1 MQRILEDLQVF
12 VEMTEAINSD
22 LDLVRVLQAVTDAGT
37 QLSAAGCGAFFH
49 RGADEGAYGAPV
61 LSGSGL
67 QTFEHLPAEVV
78 EEVFGPAFA
87 GLGSVRVDD
96 VRADARLQ
104 HLPAEQ
110 MAMRSC
116 LGTPVV
122 ARSGEVIGALLFGHP
137 EPGRFDE
144 RSTRVVRLVAT
155 QAAVAVENAK
165 LYSAEQ
171 QARLHA
177 EEAAQRLVLLQE
189 ITSRVARSSTRSEV
203 VRAVIE
209 TVAGPLATDR
219 VGVYLREGD
228 LLRAVER
235 VALDAGRP
243 VPQQPQVRVLDLR
256 GDNPVSVCAQAQQPL
271 VLRSRDHLVELHPA
285 YADRVTGVEAAVLL
299 PLVVGDRTLGVL
311 ALAWREGREI
321 DELEVE
327 WLSSVS
333 EQLALALRQV
343 ELLES
348 ERAAQ
353 QALRANAAHAIAV
366 SRTLQRSLLPP
377 ALPEVPDLLVAV
389 RYVPG
394 SLDAEVG
401 GDWYDVITTPGGSVV
416 LVIGDVQGHS
426 INAAAVMGQLR
437 VALNAYLV
445 EGHEPEAAMS
455 RVNRVME
462 TLRTEVIATCCLVSI
477 DPATGRA
484 AIVRAGHTLPLLCR
498 ADGRVEEVDGDAG
511 IPLGVLPEWEWAS
524 TELDLHAGDRLL
536 LYTDG
541 LVEVPGVDV
550 GVGVEELVRAVARSA
565 PALAQG
571 GQADRAGQA
580 GQVEQAGQAGQ
591 RGQGTGSRPGAES
604 RPTRLATLEDA
615 VDFVLEQMGPRTRD
629 DVAVLACEYAGPAGD
644 LRRASLEVRSL
655 SQTAATRTF
664 VRQTLRGWGLSRLED
679 TVTLLVTEMVTNALV
694 HTDGDAALELRHQ
707 DGVVRVLVTDSFSRV
722 PHHRA
727 QDPDATGGRGLL
739 VVGALALEWGV
750 EPSGEGKTVWA
761 DVKA

>member
-37 QLSAAGCGAFFH
+37 QLSAAGCGAFFP
-49 RGADEGAYGAPV
+49 RTPDTADGAGTYGAPV
-61 LSGSGL
+61 LSGGGPDS
-67 QTFEHLPAEVV
+67 FEHLPADVV
-78 EEVFGPAFA
+78 EEVFGPVFA
-87 GLGSVRVDD
+87 GLGSVRVAD
-96 VRADARLQ
+96 VRSDARLQ
-104 HLPAEQ
+104 HVPADQ
-110 MAMRSC
+110 MVMRSC

-122 ARSGEVIGALLFGHP
+122 ARSGVVIGALLFGHP
-137 EPGRFDE
+137 EPARFDE

-165 LYSAEQ
+165 LYAAEQ

-177 EEAAQRLVLLQE
+177 EKAAQRLVLLQE

-203 VRAVIE
+203 VRAVVE
-209 TVAGPLATDR
+209 TVAGPLGTDR
-219 VGVYLREGD
+219 VGVFLREGD
-228 LLRAVER
+228 LLRSEQESGTR
-235 VALDAGRP
+235 SGDRDPGR
-243 VPQQPQVRVLDLR
+243 PQVRVLDVH
-256 GDNPVSVCAQAQQPL
+256 GDNPVSACARSGLPL
-271 VLRSRDHLVELHPA
+271 VLRSHEHLSELHPS
-285 YADRVTGVEAAVLL
+285 YADRITGIESAVLL
-299 PLVVGDRTLGVL
+299 PLVVGDRTIGVL
-311 ALAWREGREI
+311 GLGWAEVRAIE
-321 DELEVE
+321 DLEVE
-327 WLSSVS
+327 WLSSAT

-366 SRTLQRSLLPP
+366 SQTLQRSLLP
-377 ALPEVPDLLVAV
+377 AGLPEVPDLLVAV

-394 SLDAEVG
+394 SQDAEVG
-401 GDWYDVITTPGGSVV
+401 GDWYDVIATPDGTVV

-445 EGHEPEAAMS
+445 EGHTPEAAMS

-484 AIVRAGHTLPLLCR
+484 AVVRAGHTLPLLCR

-524 TELDLHAGDRLL
+524 TQLDLRAGDRLL

-541 LVEVPGVDV
+541 LVEVPGEDV
-550 GVGVEELVRAVARSA
+550 GVGVGELVGAVARTA
-565 PALAQG
+565 PAMAHG
-571 GQADRAGQA
+571 GGDGD
-580 GQVEQAGQAGQ
+580 
-591 RGQGTGSRPGAES
+591 GTVSES
-604 RPTRLATLEDA
+604 RPVRQATLEDA
-615 VDFVLEQMGPRTRD
+615 VDTVLRHMGPRTRD
-629 DVAVLACEYAGPAGD
+629 DVAVLACEYAGPAWD
-644 LRRASLEVRSL
+644 VRRAALQVRSL
-655 SQTAATRTF
+655 SQTAAARAF
-664 VRQTLRGWGLSRLED
+664 VRQTLRGWGLDRLED

-694 HTDGDAALELRHQ
+694 HTDGDAGLELRHQ

>member
-1 MQRILEDLQVF
+1 MQRILEDLHVF
-12 VEMTEAINSD
+12 VTMTEAINSD

-37 QLSAAGCGAFFH
+37 RLSAADCGAFFH
-49 RGADEGAYGAPV
+49 RAADGGPYGAPV
-61 LSGSGL
+61 LSGDGPE
-67 QTFEHLPAEVV
+67 TFAHLPPDVV
-78 EEVFGPAFA
+78 EEVFGPVFA

-96 VRADARLQ
+96 VRTDVRLQ
-104 HLPAEQ
+104 HVPSERLAL
-110 MAMRSC
+110 RSC

-144 RSTRVVRLVAT
+144 RSTHVVRLVAT
-155 QAAVAVENAK
+155 QAAVAIENAR
-165 LYSAEQ
+165 LYAAEQ

-177 EEAAQRLVLLQE
+177 EQAAQRLVLLQE

-219 VGVYLREGD
+219 VGVYLRDGE
-228 LLRAVER
+228 LLSAAER
-235 VALDAGRP
+235 VTIEAGRP
-243 VPQQPQVRVLDLR
+243 VPQQPQVRVLDLD
-256 GDNPVSVCAQAQQPL
+256 GDNPVSQCARSQQPL
-271 VLRSRDHLVELHPA
+271 VLRSHAHLVELHPA

-299 PLVVGDRTLGVL
+299 PLVVGARTLGVL
-311 ALAWREGREI
+311 ALAWCEVREV

-327 WLSSVS
+327 WLSSAS

-348 ERAAQ
+348 ERGAQ

-394 SLDAEVG
+394 SQDAEVG

-524 TELDLHAGDRLL
+524 TELDLHAGDRVL

-550 GVGVEELVRAVARSA
+550 GVGVEELVRAVARTA
-565 PALAQG
+565 PAMAQG
-571 GQADRAGQA
+571 GGDRA
-580 GQVEQAGQAGQ
+580 
-591 RGQGTGSRPGAES
+591 GAES
-604 RPTRLATLEDA
+604 RGPRQATLEGA
-615 VDFVLEQMGPRTRD
+615 VDAVLEQMGPRTRD
-629 DVAVLACEYAGPAGD
+629 DVAVLACEYAGPAWD
-644 LRRASLEVRSL
+644 VRRAALEVRSL
-655 SQTAATRTF
+655 SQTAAARTF
-664 VRQTLRGWGLSRLED
+664 VRQTLRGWGLARLED
-679 TVTLLVTEMVTNALV
+679 SVTLLVTEMVTNALV
-694 HTDGDAALELRHQ
+694 HTDGDASLELRHQ

-727 QDPDATGGRGLL
+727 QDPEATGGRGLL